1 MADRGRNNEAG
12 KVRQI
17 TLDPNRAARVRQRQ
31 RDSRRQ
37 LEKKRKNR
45 RKRRTRLLLL
55 LAILAVIAG
64 MIFLLW
70 RRLRTFDSI
79 TIKNSLVQEDQQAV
93 SYRMFD
99 EQLLKIGTDGATYMS
114 RDGDVIW
121 KESYSIQNPLV
132 DVNGGYAVIA
142 GKDDTQV
149 LLYNQKGKVTQVK
162 TTLPV
167 SKVRVSAGGMMA
179 VIMADEQVSWVRIYN
194 EQAEMVAESK
204 STLTGSGYPV
214 DVALGSDGL
223 TMMVAY
229 HSIAEQALRSQVAFY
244 QFGAAGKTEVDNLV
258 SGSEYRDHV
267 VPEVGFLSGGRAYA
281 LRDNGFS
288 VFQGAQIPVQTANV
302 ELEEPIEAAC
312 HDDEHIVLIV
322 ATGVD
327 GQKQYQARI
336 YQADGDLQ
344 KEVGLNENYTSC
356 HLLDGKLVL
365 VKEQRLTVMTLDGK
379 IRFDGEYSSSIR
391 SIFAGKGEYSYV
403 IIGENTVDHVKL
415 Q

>member
-1 MADRGRNNEAG
+1 MADKGRSNEAG

-17 TLDPNRAARVRQRQ
+17 TLDPKRAARVRQKQ
-31 RDSRRQ
+31 RDNRRQ
-37 LEKKRKNR
+37 LERKRKNR
-45 RKRRTRLLLL
+45 RKRRLRLFLV
-55 LAILAVIAG
+55 LAILSVIAVV
-64 MIFLLW
+64 IFLLW
-70 RRLRTFDSI
+70 RGLRTFDSI
-79 TIKNSLVQEDQQAV
+79 TVKNSLVQEDQQVV

-114 RDGDVIW
+114 SDGEVIW

-132 DVNGGYAVIA
+132 DTNGDYAVIA

-167 SKVRVSAGGMMA
+167 SKVRVSASGMMA

-288 VFQGAQIPVQTANV
+288 VFKGEQIPVQTANV
-302 ELEEPIEAAC
+302 ELEDPIEAAC

-322 ATGVD
+322 AVNAD
-327 GQKQYQARI
+327 DKKQYQARI

-344 KEVGLNENYTSC
+344 REVSLAKNYTSC

-365 VKEQRLTVMTLDGK
+365 VKENRLTVMTLDGK